1 MTDTIKVYGYRWI
14 ILLVFAVLNILI
26 QIQWVT
32 FAPITTRAAEFYGVS
47 ALDIGMLSMLFMI
60 AYVVVCIPA
69 SYIIDSY
76 GIRIGIGIGAILTGV
91 FGFVKGMYGANFTA
105 VMVSQVGLA
114 IGQPFIL
121 NAYTKL
127 AARWFPIDERAT
139 ATGLAALAQYL
150 GITIA
155 LAATPYLTN
164 MLEITGMLKF
174 YGFLSAGG
182 AVLFLTFIRE
192 HPPTP
197 PHGEGEDYRQKVFEG
212 IRHIFRQRDMVI
224 VLVIFFIGIGIF
236 NAVTTWIEQIVSPRG
251 FDSEQAGI
259 LGGLMMLGGII
270 GAAVLPAISDKIRKR
285 KPLLILAMVCMIPG
299 LAGLT
304 FATSFWLLLVSGFV
318 LGFFI
323 MSAGPVGFQYGAEL
337 SHPAPESTSQ
347 GLILLSGQISG
358 IIFIFG
364 MDLFRS
370 AETGSMAPF
379 MVAFLVL
386 TVLNVFLLT
395 RVKESTMIQEGQ

>member
-1 MTDTIKVYGYRWI
+1 MTDSIKIYGYRWI
-14 ILLVFAVLNILI
+14 VLLVFAVLNILI

-32 FAPITTRAAEFYGVS
+32 FAPITTEAAEFYGVTP
-47 ALDIGMLSMLFMI
+47 LDIGLLSMIFMI

-76 GIRIGIGIGAILTGV
+76 GIRIGIGIGALLTGV
-91 FGFVKGMYGANFTA
+91 FGFAKGIYGSDFTG
-105 VMVSQVGLA
+105 VMISQVGLA
-114 IGQPFIL
+114 VAQPFIL
-121 NAYTKL
+121 NSYTKL
-127 AARWFPIDERAT
+127 GAKWFPINERAT

-155 LAATPYLTN
+155 LAVTPYLTT

-182 AVLFLTFIRE
+182 AVLFLVFIRE
-192 HPPTP
+192 EPPTP

-212 IRHIFRQRDMVI
+212 IRHIFKQRDMVI
-224 VLVIFFIGIGIF
+224 ILLIFFIGIGIF
-236 NAVTTWIEQIVSPRG
+236 NAVTTWIEQIIYPRG

-270 GAAVLPAISDKIRKR
+270 GAAVLPAISDKMRR
-285 KPLLILAMVCMIPG
+285 RRPLLILAMVCMIPG

-304 FATSFWLLLVSGFV
+304 FATSYWLLLVSGFV

-323 MSAGPVGFQYGAEL
+323 MSAGPIGFQYGAEL

-364 MDLFRS
+364 MDMFRS

-386 TVLNVFLLT
+386 TALNVFLLT
-395 RVKESTMIQEGQ
+395 RVRESDMIREG